1 MADIEVHLVTVER
14 ELWTGRAQMVVART
28 VNGDIGVLV
37 AAVTGGLKPR
47 RRIACGCSRF
57 ARSVVSCR
65 RCSVTSMGWDRKDA
79 VSPSAVAVSSTRCS
93 ASPACT

>member
-1 MADIEVHLVTVER
+1 
-14 ELWTGRAQMVVART
+14 MVVART

-79 VSPSAVAVSSTRCS
+79 VSPSAVAVGQHALRCQPGLVPDQR
-93 ASPACT
+93 AGTLTGG